1 MTRNAVRRAGVPVA
15 TNSAAEQTGAMN
27 TMSFRWA
34 YYAAPGALIVML
46 LLPLTRYLAIG
57 CCIAAAIILGLRV
70 VAWWDPDDP
79 REDDKPGDQGP
90 RK

>member
-1 MTRNAVRRAGVPVA
+1 MA
-15 TNSAAEQTGAMN
+15 TNSAAEHTGPMN
-27 TMSFRWA
+27 TTPAPKNRGRCDLRWA
-34 YYAAPGALIVML
+34 YYAAPGVLIVML

-79 REDDKPGDQGP
+79 GQHDEPGDQGP